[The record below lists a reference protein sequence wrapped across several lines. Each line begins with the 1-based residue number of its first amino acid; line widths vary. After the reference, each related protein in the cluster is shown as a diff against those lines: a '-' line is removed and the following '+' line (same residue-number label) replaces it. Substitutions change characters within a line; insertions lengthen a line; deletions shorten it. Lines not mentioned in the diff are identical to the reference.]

1 MVTQPY
7 EAAATVLADARREH
21 RVLSQLPDALVPAD
35 VAEGYAVQDAFRR
48 LWPDTIVGWKAG
60 ATAAPVQ
67 KRFGVNEPFAGPFYA
82 ADTFQAP
89 ARIEARRFAH
99 LCLESEFAFR
109 FGRTLAAR
117 SEPYTRDEVLAAVDA
132 LVPAIEIVGPRFD
145 SLALSGPVAIAD
157 CALDAGFVLGEPVTD
172 WRGYDLPAHKV
183 TLTVDG
189 KVRAQ
194 GTGANVLGDPI
205 AALLWTV
212 RHLGSRAIA
221 IRAGQILS
229 TGTTTGLEYILP
241 EETAVADFGPLGTV
255 EVRFTGPAHPRAVR
269 PA

>member
-7 EAAATVLADARREH
+7 EAAAALLADARREC
-21 RVLSQLPDALVPAD
+21 RVLSQLPDALTPAD

-48 LWPDTIVGWKAG
+48 LWSDTVVGWKAG
-60 ATAAPVQ
+60 ATATPVQ
-67 KRFGVNEPFAGPFYA
+67 ARFGVAEPFAGPFYA
-82 ADTFQAP
+82 GDTFHTP
-89 ARIEARRFAH
+89 ARIAAGRFAH

-117 SEPYTRDEVLAAVDA
+117 SVPYTRAEVLDAVDA

-157 CALDAGFVLGEPVTD
+157 CALDAGFVLGEPVAD

-183 TLTVDG
+183 TLTVEG
-189 KVRAQ
+189 KVRAE
-194 GTGANVLGDPI
+194 GTGAKVLGDPLS
-205 AALLWTV
+205 ALLWTV
-212 RHLGSRAIA
+212 HHLGSRAIS
-221 IRAGQILS
+221 IQAGQILS

-241 EETAVADFGPLGTV
+241 DETAVADFGPLGNV
-255 EVRFTGPAHPRAVR
+255 EVRFTGPAHPQSVR
-269 PA
+269 HA